1 MTWFCLPIDC
11 EGVVDYIY
19 EYLDYIAP
27 GNHCQ
32 VAESGT
38 AAPMSSLLEAEPPW
52 MKFVSNEERMPRVS
66 AVSPLGYMTI
76 LITIFYTVIVNTLG
90 SFRTHGYIYIAPPRQ
105 KSSLWSSCIY
115 DDNSS
120 TYQNS
125 S

>member
-1 MTWFCLPIDC
+1 MKEWSTFS
-11 EGVVDYIY
+11 
-19 EYLDYIAP
+19 EYLDYIGP

-66 AVSPLGYMTI
+66 AVSLLGYMTI
-76 LITIFYTVIVNTLG
+76 LLTKFCNQILG
-90 SFRTHGYIYIAPPRQ
+90 SFRTHCYIYIAPPHQ
-105 KSSLWSSCIY
+105 KSSFWSSCIY